1 MKKLFLILIAFFS
14 VSVFSQDPFDR
25 KQREQTEYPKE
36 GLTLPPV
43 SACVYSEPRL
53 AEERPLAQLH
63 IVGVV
68 QYGKQAEVLFNDNG
82 HILSVQ
88 VGQRIGKEGYLIEK
102 VSKNSVRSVFNVFFD
117 PMDNLLSGRE
127 SRLFTSLKTGPHGGD
142 TPATCS

>member
-1 MKKLFLILIAFFS
+1 MKKLFLILIATFS

-68 QYGKQAEVLFNDNG
+68 QYGKQAEVLFNDDG

-88 VGQRIGKEGYLIEK
+88 VKTVWLSK
-102 VSKNSVRSVFNVFFD
+102 VIKQGNVNKR
-117 PMDNLLSGRE
+117 PQS
-127 SRLFTSLKTGPHGGD
+127 
-142 TPATCS
+142 